1 MKTIRANAEKILTD
15 NMNHVNAQIGVQ
27 ATASDGS
34 QNQLF
39 TIRTYVENEARNN
52 PNFFRWLF
60 NNYDIDF
67 HGKNMTAEQ
76 KEAYQVW
83 FNEL

>member
-15 NMNHVNAQIGVQ
+15 NMNHVNAQIDVQ
-27 ATASDGS
+27 ATANTGGH
-34 QNQLF
+34 NQLF
-39 TIRTYVENEARNN
+39 TLKTYIENEEKNN

-67 HGKNMTAEQ
+67 HGKNMTSEQ
-76 KEAYQVW
+76 KEAYQEW
-83 FNEL
+83 FNSL

>member
-1 MKTIRANAEKILTD
+1 MKTIRTNAEKILTD
-15 NMNHVNAQIGVQ
+15 NMNHVNAQLGVQ
-27 ATASDGS
+27 ASSGDGN

-39 TIRTYVENEARNN
+39 TLKSYVENEARNN

-67 HGKNMTAEQ
+67 HGKNMTSEQ
-76 KEAYQVW
+76 KEAYQNW

>member
-1 MKTIRANAEKILTD
+1 MKTIRTNAEKILTD

-27 ATASDGS
+27 ATAADGS
-34 QNQLF
+34 HNQLF
-39 TIRTYVENEARNN
+39 TLKTYVENEARNN
-52 PNFFRWLF
+52 PNFYRWLF

-76 KEAYQVW
+76 KEVYQTW

>member
-15 NMNHVNAQIGVQ
+15 NMNHVNGQIGVQ
-27 ATASDGS
+27 SSGGSDV
-34 QNQLF
+34 QTKLF
-39 TIRTYVENEARNN
+39 TIKTYIENEARNN

-67 HGKNMTAEQ
+67 HGKNMTEEQ
-76 KEAYQVW
+76 KAEYQTW
-83 FNEL
+83 LNDL

>member
-1 MKTIRANAEKILTD
+1 METIRANAVKILTD
-15 NMNHVNAQIGVQ
+15 NMNHVNAQINVQ
-27 ATASDGS
+27 AGPGDGS

-39 TIRTYVENEARNN
+39 TLKSYVENEAKNN

-67 HGKNMTAEQ
+67 HGKNMTPEQ
-76 KEAYQVW
+76 KEEYEAW